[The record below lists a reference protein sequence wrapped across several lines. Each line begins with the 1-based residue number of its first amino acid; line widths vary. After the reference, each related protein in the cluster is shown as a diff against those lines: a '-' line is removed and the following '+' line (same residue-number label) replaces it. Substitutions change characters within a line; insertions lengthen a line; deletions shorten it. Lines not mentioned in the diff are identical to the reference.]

1 MVDCLYMKT
10 DEGGKF
16 KINCT
21 KEPYYVMKLMA
32 SWMTLNDLEGESN
45 KSYWKENGVRKPKEC
60 FCKQPFGM

>member
-1 MVDCLYMKT
+1 MGAVDFLYMKT

-32 SWMTLNDLEGESN
+32 SWMTLNDLVGVN
-45 KSYWKENGVRKPKEC
+45 TKRDWKENGV
-60 FCKQPFGM
+60 